1 MNPSWV
7 AIAIGAVLNI
17 AAFAYGYGRL
27 STRVEDAA
35 KEHTKFSLEVNA
47 RFDHSQSEVSGR
59 LDRIQADVR
68 EIRSLFLKANGDA
81 HK

>member
-7 AIAIGAVLNI
+7 AIAIGAIVNI
-17 AAFAYGYGRL
+17 AALAYGYGRL

-35 KEHTKFSLEVNA
+35 KEHAKFSLEVNA
-47 RFDHSQSEVSGR
+47 RFDHSQNEVSGR

-68 EIRSLFLKANGDA
+68 EIRSLFLKANGSGA
-81 HK
+81 K